1 MTFDIKKF
9 LAENKI
15 QLHEKKHNWNAL
27 AGMLEKVAKSVLA
40 QGRKSWSDG
49 SGHDKDMQKMYQQDY
64 KDHMRIAKLLR
75 AGKIEAASNTADRLD
90 TGSRDWI
97 PGAVWDAMDD
107 ELGYNREKGWD
118 NDR

>member
-27 AGMLEKVAKSVLA
+27 AGMLEKRAKSVLA
-40 QGRKSWSDG
+40 QGRKEWSK
-49 SGHDKDMQKMYQQDY
+49 DKDYGDREEMIAMYNDDY

-75 AGKIEAASNTADRLD
+75 AGKIEAASKTADSLD
-90 TGSRDWI
+90 TASREEI
-97 PGAVWDAMDD
+97 PPAVWDAMDD
-107 ELGYNREKGWD
+107 EIGYGQ
-118 NDR
+118 